1 MSSSAAVAPSAAA
14 PAAPTDLRVTFLG
27 TGAPRPSFDR
37 YGPIALVEAGPQRIL
52 VDPGPGLR
60 ERLLQAGSFEFFTG
74 LDHVLVSHLH
84 FDHTVSLPDLWLT
97 GWLYGRRTPLVVE
110 GPVGTQAMMRHVEQA
125 FSWDVAY
132 REAVGV
138 PSAGVAIEARDVTP
152 GVVFERDGLTVTA
165 FEVEHMPID
174 VKTRKR
180 LPFEGQTLGFRF
192 DYHGHSLV
200 LSGDTRPSE
209 NLVTHARGVDVLVH
223 EVQVPSPDET
233 DEAKLANVSLS
244 VHTEPK
250 DAAGI
255 FTRAQAAP
263 GGLLAH
269 HSARCDRDAAAR
281 GHAVQRPAHRRAR
294 SDDDHDRRPDHRDR
308 PSAGAGAELREVRRD
323 QVAGASPPR
332 RRTVVATA
340 PPGTP
345 AAALPSPSVV
355 SGGALGRASPSGA
368 VTGPGHRRAARSAR
382 RCGDGPRPPA
392 PGRRRCPGGPRP
404 R

>member
-1 MSSSAAVAPSAAA
+1 VAPSAAA

-37 YGPIALVEAGPQRIL
+37 YGPIALVEAGRQRIL

-174 VKTRKR
+174 VKTRQR

-209 NLVTHARGVDVLVH
+209 NLVAHARGVDVLVH

-255 FTRAQAAP
+255 FTRAKPRLAVYSHIIPPDVTETQLRAATP
-263 GGLLAH
+263 YSGPLTVAH
-269 HSARCDRDAAAR
+269 DLMMITIGDQITVADRPRA
-281 GHAVQRPAHRRAR
+281 QAR
-294 SDDDHDRRPDHRDR
+294 SF
-308 PSAGAGAELREVRRD
+308 EK
-323 QVAGASPPR
+323 
-332 RRTVVATA
+332 
-340 PPGTP
+340 
-345 AAALPSPSVV
+345 
-355 SGGALGRASPSGA
+355 SGA
-368 VTGPGHRRAARSAR
+368 IR
-382 RCGDGPRPPA
+382 
-392 PGRRRCPGGPRP
+392 
-404 R
+404 